1 MAEFETTFADLGLKA
16 PILEA
21 LNDLGYEKPSPIQA
35 ECIPHLLGGRDVL
48 GMAQTGSGKT
58 AAFSLPLLNNLDPE
72 LKAPQILVLAP
83 TRELAVQVAE
93 AMTDFS
99 KHMRGVNV
107 VALYGGQRYDV
118 QLRALRQGPQIVV
131 GTPGRLLDH
140 LKRGTLDL
148 SKLSGLVLDE
158 ADEML
163 RMGFIE
169 DVETIMAQIPEG
181 HQTALFSATMPE
193 AIRRITRRFMKE
205 PQEVRIQSSVTTRP
219 DISQSYWTAY
229 GMRKNE
235 ALVRFL
241 EAEDFD
247 AAIIF
252 VRTKNATLEVAEA
265 LERSGYNSAALN
277 GDMNQSLR
285 EQTLERLKD
294 GRLDILI
301 ATDVAARGLDVERI
315 SLVVNYDIPMDSE
328 SYVHRIGR
336 TGRAGRAGRAL
347 LFVEN
352 RERRL
357 LRNIERTMKLTI
369 PEVEL
374 PNAELLGKRRLEKFA
389 EKVQQQLESSDLD
402 QYRALLANIQPS
414 AEGEELDVE
423 TLAAALLKMAQGER
437 PLILPP
443 DAPMRPKR
451 EFRDRDDR
459 FERRGDRNDR
469 GPRGDRPERSGEDRP
484 KRERREVGDMELY
497 RIEVGRDDGVEV
509 RHIVGAIANEGDI
522 SSRYIGNIKL
532 FGTHSTIELPK
543 GMPGEVLQHFTRTR
557 ILNKPMNMQLL
568 GDAQPR
574 PDRGGER
581 RGGGER
587 REGGRSFGGGGERRE
602 GRGFSG
608 ERREGGRGDGR
619 RFSGERRDGG
629 NRAPRRDDAGA
640 APRRDDSA
648 GRRRFGGDA

>member
-99 KHMRGVNV
+99 KHMHGVNV

-219 DISQSYWTAY
+219 DISQSYWTVW

-265 LERSGYNSAALN
+265 LERSGYSSAALN

-374 PNAELLGKRRLEKFA
+374 PNADLLGKRRLEKFA
-389 EKVQQQLESSDLD
+389 AKVQQQLESSDLD
-402 QYRALLANIQPS
+402 QYRALLAKMQP
-414 AEGEELDVE
+414 EEELDIE

-437 PLILPP
+437 PLIVPP

-451 EFRDRDDR
+451 EFRDRDERAPRGDR
-459 FERRGDRNDR
+459 NDRNDR
-469 GPRGDRPERSGEDRP
+469 GPRGDRPERGGEDRP
-484 KRERREVGDMELY
+484 KRERRDVGDMQLY

-543 GMPGEVLQHFTRTR
+543 GMPGDVLQHFTRTR
-557 ILNKPMNMQLL
+557 ILNKPMNMQLV
-568 GDAQPR
+568 GDAVPHT
-574 PDRGGER
+574 GGER
-581 RGGGER
+581 RGGGGGRFSGER
-587 REGGRSFGGGGERRE
+587 REGGRGEN
-602 GRGFSG
+602 RGNST

-619 RFSGERRDGG
+619 RFSGERREGS
-629 NRAPRRDDAGA
+629 RAPRRDDAS

>member
-1 MAEFETTFADLGLKA
+1 MTDIQTTFADLGLNA
-16 PILEA
+16 ELLES
-21 LNDLGYEKPSPIQA
+21 LNGMGYVKPSPIQA
-35 ECIPHLLGGRDVL
+35 ECIPHLLAGRDVL

-58 AAFSLPLLNNLDPE
+58 AAFSLPLLHNIDPTV
-72 LKAPQILVLAP
+72 KAPQILVLAP

-93 AMTDFS
+93 AVTEFS
-99 KHMRGVNV
+99 KHMRGLNV

-118 QLRALRQGPQIVV
+118 QLRALRQGPQVVV

-148 SKLSGLVLDE
+148 SNLRGLVLDE

-193 AIRRITRRFMKE
+193 AIRRITKRFMKD
-205 PQEVRIQSSVTTRP
+205 PQEVRIQSSLTTRP
-219 DISQSYWTAY
+219 DISQSYWTAH
-229 GMRKNE
+229 GRKTD

-277 GDMNQSLR
+277 GDMNQALR

-374 PNAELLGKRRLEKFA
+374 PNAELLGQRRLAKFA
-389 EKVQQQLESSDLD
+389 AKVQQQLESSDLE
-402 QYRALLANIQPS
+402 QYRALLAKMQP
-414 AEGEELDVE
+414 EEELDIE

-437 PLILPP
+437 PLIVPA
-443 DAPMRPKR
+443 DAPRPARR
-451 EFRDRDDR
+451 EFRERDDR
-459 FERRGDRNDR
+459 RESRDSREAR
-469 GPRGDRPERSGEDRP
+469 GPRENREGGDRPR
-484 KRERREVGDMELY
+484 RERRDVGDMQLY

-543 GMPGEVLQHFTRTR
+543 GMPGDVLQHFTRTR

-568 GDAQPR
+568 GDAQPNEGRGDRR
-574 PDRGGER
+574 PAGAGGER
-581 RGGGER
+581 RSGPGAGGPGAANREGGRRFSSER
-587 REGGRSFGGGGERRE
+587 REGGREGGGRTFNREGSRGPRRE
-602 GRGFSG
+602 
-608 ERREGGRGDGR
+608 EG
-619 RFSGERRDGG
+619 
-629 NRAPRRDDAGA
+629 AAA
-640 APRRDDSA
+640 APRR
-648 GRRRFGGDA
+648 RDA

>member
-35 ECIPHLLGGRDVL
+35 ECIPHLLSGRDVL

-58 AAFSLPLLNNLDPE
+58 AAFSLPLLNNIDPE
-72 LKAPQILVLAP
+72 LRAPQILVLAP

-93 AMTDFS
+93 AMTEFS

-219 DISQSYWTAY
+219 DISQSYWSVY

-277 GDMNQSLR
+277 GDMNQALR

-369 PEVEL
+369 PEAEL

-389 EKVQQQLESSDLD
+389 AKVQQQLESSDLD
-402 QYRALLANIQPS
+402 QYRALLSQIQPV
-414 AEGEELDVE
+414 AEGEELDME

-437 PLILPP
+437 SLIVPP

-469 GPRGDRPERSGEDRP
+469 GPRGDRPERGGEDRP
-484 KRERREVGDMELY
+484 RRERRDAGEMELY

-532 FGTHSTIELPK
+532 FGSHSTIELPK

-557 ILNKPMNMQLL
+557 ILNKPMNMQLM

-574 PDRGGER
+574 SDRGGER
-581 RGGGER
+581 RGGGRSFGGER
-587 REGGRSFGGGGERRE
+587 REGGRSE
-602 GRGFSG
+602 GRTG
-608 ERREGGRGDGR
+608 EPR
-619 RFSGERRDGG
+619 RFSGERRE
-629 NRAPRRDDAGA
+629 NRGPRREEGT
-640 APRRDDSA
+640 S
-648 GRRRFGGDA
+648 RRRFGDA

>member
-1 MAEFETTFADLGLKA
+1 MTTELETSFADLGLSA
-16 PILEA
+16 PIISA
-21 LNDLGYEKPSPIQA
+21 LTDLGYEKPSPIQA
-35 ECIPHLLGGRDVL
+35 ECIPHLLNGRDVL

-58 AAFSLPLLNNLDPE
+58 AAFSLPLLHNIDAS

-99 KHMRGVNV
+99 KHMHGVNV

-118 QLRALRQGPQIVV
+118 QLRALRQGPQVVV

-140 LKRGTLDL
+140 LKRGTLNL
-148 SKLSGLVLDE
+148 SNLSGLVLDE

-169 DVETIMAQIPEG
+169 DVETIMAQIPAE

-219 DISQSYWTAY
+219 DISQSYWSVY
-229 GMRKNE
+229 GLRKNE

-265 LERSGYNSAALN
+265 LERSGYSSAALN
-277 GDMNQSLR
+277 GDMNQALR

-369 PEVEL
+369 PEVEI
-374 PNAELLGKRRLEKFA
+374 PTAEVLGERRLAKFA
-389 EKVQQQLESSDLD
+389 AKVQQQLESSDLD
-402 QYRALLANIQPS
+402 QYRGLLAKLQP
-414 AEGEELDVE
+414 AEELDIE

-437 PLILPP
+437 PLIVAADPVFKSRPP
-443 DAPMRPKR
+443 RR
-451 EFRDRDDR
+451 EFED
-459 FERRGDRNDR
+459 RGDRGD
-469 GPRGDRPERSGEDRP
+469 RGDRRDRP
-484 KRERREVGDMELY
+484 ARSNDRPARDGDSPRRERRDAGEMELY

-543 GMPGEVLQHFTRTR
+543 GMPGEILSHFTRTR
-557 ILNKPMNMQLL
+557 ILNKPMNMQLI
-568 GDAQPR
+568 GDAVPQAPR
-574 PDRGGER
+574 RDRPAGAGGER
-581 RGGGER
+581 RGNGTPR
-587 REGGRSFGGGGERRE
+587 PFN
-602 GRGFSG
+602 G
-608 ERREGGRGDGR
+608 ERREGGRGNGAPR
-619 RFSGERRDGG
+619 SFSGDRREGSSAAGDRRPPS
-629 NRAPRRDDAGA
+629 RAPRRTTDA
-640 APRRDDSA
+640 
-648 GRRRFGGDA
+648 

>member
-1 MAEFETTFADLGLKA
+1 MLLNSFLFQILIIIIHLSNQKFADLPLHPEVKQ
-16 PILEA
+16 A
-21 LNDLGYEKPSPIQA
+21 LAENGFEFCTPIQA
-35 ECIPHLLGGRDVL
+35 LSLPVLLQSKDIAGQ
-48 GMAQTGSGKT
+48 AQTGTGKT
-58 AAFSLPLLNNLDPE
+58 MAFLVATFNHLLSTPVPE
-72 LKAPQILVLAP
+72 NRQLNQPRAIIMAP

-93 AMTDFS
+93 AMTEFS

-169 DVETIMAQIPEG
+169 DVETIMAQIPDG

-219 DISQSYWTAY
+219 DISQSYWSVY

-277 GDMNQSLR
+277 GDMNQALR

-369 PEVEL
+369 PEADL

-389 EKVQQQLESSDLD
+389 AKVQQQLESSDLD
-402 QYRALLANIQPS
+402 QYRALLAKMQP
-414 AEGEELDVE
+414 EEELDIE

-469 GPRGDRPERSGEDRP
+469 GPRGDRPRVVIANSLKGKGVSFMEDRVEWHHKVP
-484 KRERREVGDMELY
+484 SAEQFDLAKAEL
-497 RIEVGRDDGVEV
+497 
-509 RHIVGAIANEGDI
+509 
-522 SSRYIGNIKL
+522 
-532 FGTHSTIELPK
+532 
-543 GMPGEVLQHFTRTR
+543 
-557 ILNKPMNMQLL
+557 
-568 GDAQPR
+568 
-574 PDRGGER
+574 
-581 RGGGER
+581 
-587 REGGRSFGGGGERRE
+587 
-602 GRGFSG
+602 
-608 ERREGGRGDGR
+608 
-619 RFSGERRDGG
+619 
-629 NRAPRRDDAGA
+629 GA
-640 APRRDDSA
+640 AK
-648 GRRRFGGDA
+648 

>member
-1 MAEFETTFADLGLKA
+1 MTTELETSFADLGLSA
-16 PILEA
+16 PIISA
-21 LNDLGYEKPSPIQA
+21 LTDLGYEKPSPIQA
-35 ECIPHLLGGRDVL
+35 ECIPHLLNGRDVL

-58 AAFSLPLLNNLDPE
+58 AAFSLPLLHNLKAE
-72 LKAPQILVLAP
+72 LKSPQILVLAP

-93 AMTDFS
+93 AMTDFA
-99 KHMRGVNV
+99 KHMNGVNV

-118 QLRALRQGPQIVV
+118 QLRALRQGPQVVV

-140 LKRGTLDL
+140 LKRGTLNL
-148 SKLSGLVLDE
+148 SNLSGLVLDE

-169 DVETIMAQIPEG
+169 DVETIMAEIPAE

-193 AIRRITRRFMKE
+193 AIRRITRRFMKD

-219 DISQSYWTAY
+219 DISQSYWTVQ

-265 LERSGYNSAALN
+265 LERSGYSSAALN
-277 GDMNQSLR
+277 GDMNQALR

-374 PNAELLGKRRLEKFA
+374 PNVELLGERRLAKFA
-389 EKVQQQLESSDLD
+389 AKVQQQLESSDLD
-402 QYRALLANIQPS
+402 MYRGLLAKLQP
-414 AEGEELDVE
+414 GEEELEME

-437 PLILPP
+437 PLILPADP
-443 DAPMRPKR
+443 VFKPRQRR
-451 EFRDRDDR
+451 EFNDRDDR
-459 FERRGDRNDR
+459 GTDRRRDARPDSRDGGAER
-469 GPRGDRPERSGEDRP
+469 PR
-484 KRERREVGDMELY
+484 RERRDVGEMQLY

-532 FGTHSTIELPK
+532 FAGHSTIELPK
-543 GMPGEVLQHFTRTR
+543 GMPGEILSHFTRTR

-568 GDAQPR
+568 GDAQPHERRER
-574 PDRGGER
+574 PAPAGNGERRGGARPSTGERREGANPGRRSFGDRREGGAAAPAGNGGER
-581 RGGGER
+581 RGGN
-587 REGGRSFGGGGERRE
+587 FN
-602 GRGFSG
+602 
-608 ERREGGRGDGR
+608 
-619 RFSGERRDGG
+619 RDGQ
-629 NRAPRRDDAGA
+629 RAPRRDDAAPA
-640 APRRDDSA
+640 APRR
-648 GRRRFGGDA
+648 RFGDA

>member
-21 LNDLGYEKPSPIQA
+21 LTDLGYEKPSPIQA

-219 DISQSYWTAY
+219 DISQSYWTVW

-265 LERSGYNSAALN
+265 LERSGYSSAALN

-374 PNAELLGKRRLEKFA
+374 PNADLLGKRRLEKFA
-389 EKVQQQLESSDLD
+389 AKVQQQLESSDLD
-402 QYRALLANIQPS
+402 QYRALLAKMQP
-414 AEGEELDVE
+414 EEELDIE

-459 FERRGDRNDR
+459 GPRDRNDR
-469 GPRGDRPERSGEDRP
+469 GPRGDRNDRGGEDRP
-484 KRERREVGDMELY
+484 RRERRDVGDMQLY

-532 FGTHSTIELPK
+532 FASHSTIELPK
-543 GMPGEVLQHFTRTR
+543 GMPGDVLQHFTRTR
-557 ILNKPMNMQLL
+557 ILNKPMNMQLV
-568 GDAQPR
+568 GDAVPHT
-574 PDRGGER
+574 GGER
-581 RGGGER
+581 RG
-587 REGGRSFGGGGERRE
+587 
-602 GRGFSG
+602 
-608 ERREGGRGDGR
+608 
-619 RFSGERRDGG
+619 
-629 NRAPRRDDAGA
+629 
-640 APRRDDSA
+640 
-648 GRRRFGGDA
+648 

>member
-1 MAEFETTFADLGLKA
+1 MMSYVDWPPLILRHTYYMAEFETTFADLGLKA

-21 LNDLGYEKPSPIQA
+21 LTDLGYEKPSPIQA

-219 DISQSYWTAY
+219 DISQSYWTVW

-277 GDMNQSLR
+277 GDMNQALR

-389 EKVQQQLESSDLD
+389 AKVQQQLESSDLD
-402 QYRALLANIQPS
+402 QYRALLAKIQPS
-414 AEGEELDVE
+414 AEGEELDLE

-459 FERRGDRNDR
+459 GPRDRNDR
-469 GPRGDRPERSGEDRP
+469 GPRGDREERPR
-484 KRERREVGDMELY
+484 RERRDVGDMQLY

-532 FGTHSTIELPK
+532 FASHSTIELPK

-568 GDAQPR
+568 GDAVPHA
-574 PDRGGER
+574 
-581 RGGGER
+581 GGER
-587 REGGRSFGGGGERRE
+587 REGGRN
-602 GRGFSG
+602 FSG

-619 RFSGERRDGG
+619 SFSGERRESRG
-629 NRAPRRDDAGA
+629 
-640 APRRDDSA
+640 PRRDDST

>member
-1 MAEFETTFADLGLKA
+1 MTTETEISFADLGLSA
-16 PILEA
+16 PILSA
-21 LNDLGYEKPSPIQA
+21 LQDMGYEKPSPIQQQ
-35 ECIPHLLGGRDVL
+35 CIPHLLNGRDVL

-58 AAFSLPLLNNLDPE
+58 AAFSLPLLHNIDAE
-72 LKAPQILVLAP
+72 LRAPQILVLAP

-93 AMTDFS
+93 ACSDFS
-99 KHMRGVNV
+99 KHMRSVNV

-118 QLRALRQGPQIVV
+118 QLRALRQGPQVVV

-148 SKLSGLVLDE
+148 SNLKGLVLDE

-169 DVETIMAQIPEG
+169 DVENIMSQIPAE

-193 AIRRITRRFMKE
+193 AIRRITRRFMNE
-205 PQEVRIQSSVTTRP
+205 PQEVRIQTSVTNRP
-219 DISQSYWTAY
+219 DISQSYWSVY

-265 LERSGYNSAALN
+265 LERNGYNSAALN
-277 GDMNQSLR
+277 GDMNQALR

-301 ATDVAARGLDVERI
+301 ATDVAARGLDVDRI
-315 SLVVNYDIPMDSE
+315 SLVVNYDIPMDAE

-374 PNAELLGKRRLEKFA
+374 PNAELLSQRRLEKFA
-389 EKVQQQLESSDLD
+389 ANVQQQLESSDLD
-402 QYRALLANIQPS
+402 QYRALLS
-414 AEGEELDVE
+414 KLGTSDELDME

-437 PLILPP
+437 SLILPP
-443 DAPMRPKR
+443 DPVRRPRR
-451 EFRDRDDR
+451 EFNDRDDR
-459 FERRGDRNDR
+459 RRNGNGFGERDRGD
-469 GPRGDRPERSGEDRP
+469 RGDRPR
-484 KRERREVGDMELY
+484 RERRDVGDMELY

-532 FGTHSTIELPK
+532 FATHSTIELPK
-543 GMPGEVLQHFTRTR
+543 GMPGELLTHFTRTR

-568 GDAQPR
+568 GDAQPFER
-574 PDRGGER
+574 RERRGGGRNSNGNGGNGSRRDRDGFGNGGGRRFNNER

-587 REGGRSFGGGGERRE
+587 GSFRGRNNDDFNGG
-602 GRGFSG
+602 
-608 ERREGGRGDGR
+608 
-619 RFSGERRDGG
+619 
-629 NRAPRRDDAGA
+629 AQ
-640 APRRDDSA
+640 
-648 GRRRFGGDA
+648 RRRQQQSNGNV

>member
-21 LNDLGYEKPSPIQA
+21 LTDLGYEKPSPIQA

-219 DISQSYWTAY
+219 DISQSYWTVW

-265 LERSGYNSAALN
+265 LERSGYSSAALN

-374 PNAELLGKRRLEKFA
+374 PNADLLGKRRLEKFA
-389 EKVQQQLESSDLD
+389 AKVQQQLESSDLD
-402 QYRALLANIQPS
+402 QYRALLAKMQP
-414 AEGEELDVE
+414 EEELDIE

-459 FERRGDRNDR
+459 GPRDRNDR
-469 GPRGDRPERSGEDRP
+469 GPRGDRPERGGEDRP
-484 KRERREVGDMELY
+484 RRERRDVGDMQLY

-532 FGTHSTIELPK
+532 FASHSTIELPK
-543 GMPGEVLQHFTRTR
+543 GMPGDVLQHFTRTR
-557 ILNKPMNMQLL
+557 ILNKPMNMQLV
-568 GDAQPR
+568 GDAVPHT
-574 PDRGGER
+574 GGER
-581 RGGGER
+581 RGGGRFSGER
-587 REGGRSFGGGGERRE
+587 REGGRGE
-602 GRGFSG
+602 GRSFSG

-619 RFSGERRDGG
+619 RFSGERREG
-629 NRAPRRDDAGA
+629 NRGPRRDDSS

>member
-1 MAEFETTFADLGLKA
+1 MTDIETTFADLGLNA
-16 PILEA
+16 ELLES
-21 LNDLGYEKPSPIQA
+21 LNGMGYVKPSPIQA
-35 ECIPHLLGGRDVL
+35 ECIPHLLAGRDVL

-58 AAFSLPLLNNLDPE
+58 AAFSLPLLNNIDSS

-83 TRELAVQVAE
+83 TRELAVQVGE
-93 AMTDFS
+93 AITDFA
-99 KHMRGVNV
+99 KHMKGLNV

-118 QLRALRQGPQIVV
+118 QLRALRQGPQVVV

-148 SKLSGLVLDE
+148 SNLRGLVLDE

-193 AIRRITRRFMKE
+193 AIRRITKRFMKD
-205 PQEVRIQSSVTTRP
+205 PQEVRIQSSMTTRP
-219 DISQSYWTAY
+219 DISQSYWTAF
-229 GMRKNE
+229 GRKTD
-235 ALVRFL
+235 ALTRFL

-277 GDMNQSLR
+277 GDMNQALR

-315 SLVVNYDIPMDSE
+315 SLVVNFDIPMDAE

-374 PNAELLGKRRLEKFA
+374 PNAALLGERRLAKFA
-389 EKVQQQLESSDLD
+389 AKVQQQLESSDLE
-402 QYRALLANIQPS
+402 QYRALLSKMQP
-414 AEGEELDVE
+414 AEDELDIE

-437 PLILPP
+437 PLIVPA
-443 DAPMRPKR
+443 DAPQRPRR
-451 EFRDRDDR
+451 EFKERDD
-459 FERRGDRNDR
+459 RRGDRPDR
-469 GPRGDRPERSGEDRP
+469 GPREPRSEAAGDRPR
-484 KRERREVGDMELY
+484 RERRDVGDMEVY

-543 GMPGEVLQHFTRTR
+543 GMPGDILSHFTRTR
-557 ILNKPMNMQLL
+557 ILNKPMNMQLI
-568 GDAQPR
+568 GDAVPR
-574 PDRGGER
+574 TNER
-581 RGGGER
+581 SGGGER
-587 REGGRSFGGGGERRE
+587 RAAPGGRGGFGGGNRDGAAARPEGGRRFSNDRNGGGERRS
-602 GRGFSG
+602 GSFS
-608 ERREGGRGDGR
+608 
-619 RFSGERRDGG
+619 RDGG
-629 NRAPRRDDAGA
+629 NSRGPRPEGSAPPRRRDA
-640 APRRDDSA
+640 
-648 GRRRFGGDA
+648 

>member
-1 MAEFETTFADLGLKA
+1 MTTELETSFADLGLSA
-16 PILEA
+16 PIIAA
-21 LNDLGYEKPSPIQA
+21 LTDLGYEKPSPIQA
-35 ECIPHLLGGRDVL
+35 ECIPHLLNGRDVL

-58 AAFSLPLLNNLDPE
+58 AAFSLPLLHNLDAA

-99 KHMRGVNV
+99 KHMHGVNV

-140 LKRGTLDL
+140 LKRGTLNL
-148 SKLSGLVLDE
+148 SGLKGLVLDE

-169 DVETIMAQIPEG
+169 DVETIMAEIPAE

-193 AIRRITRRFMKE
+193 AIRRITRRFMKD
-205 PQEVRIQSSVTTRP
+205 PQEVRIQSSITTRP
-219 DISQSYWTAY
+219 DISQSYWTVQ

-277 GDMNQSLR
+277 GDMNQALR
-285 EQTLERLKD
+285 EQTLERLKS

-374 PNAELLGKRRLEKFA
+374 PNADLLGERRLAKFA
-389 EKVQQQLESSDLD
+389 AKVQQQLESSDLD
-402 QYRALLANIQPS
+402 MYRALLAKLQP
-414 AEGEELDVE
+414 GEDLDME

-443 DAPMRPKR
+443 DPVFKPRQRR
-451 EFRDRDDR
+451 EFNDRDERGSDR
-459 FERRGDRNDR
+459 RRDARPDSRDGGAER
-469 GPRGDRPERSGEDRP
+469 PR
-484 KRERREVGDMELY
+484 RERRDVGEMQLY

-532 FGTHSTIELPK
+532 FASHSTIELPK
-543 GMPGEVLQHFTRTR
+543 GMPGEILNHFTRTR

-568 GDAQPR
+568 GDAQPHERRER
-574 PDRGGER
+574 PAGGNGGER
-581 RGGGER
+581 RGGARPFNGERREGAPAPRRSFGER
-587 REGGRSFGGGGERRE
+587 REGGNAAGGERR
-602 GRGFSG
+602 
-608 ERREGGRGDGR
+608 
-619 RFSGERRDGG
+619 GG
-629 NRAPRRDDAGA
+629 NFNRDKPAPRRDDAAAPA
-640 APRRDDSA
+640 APRR
-648 GRRRFGGDA
+648 RFGDA